1 MIVLPRQARDKHSLG
16 KALKRKRR
24 FLADPAL
31 LCNQGAAAW
40 YGNCLFRHC
49 IDYSNLEHLPRQ
61 ARDKH
66 EGNGTQTKERF
77 FCRHRGS
84 PRRCSAWLHNVCL
97 LRRAQRCGDVV
108 SHRYPLQRIG
118 AERKRVLFWR
128 HLNFNTANQNDRYTK
143 TGSGQT

>member
-16 KALKRKRR
+16 KALKRKGR
-24 FLADPAL
+24 FLADPAI

-66 EGNGTQTKERF
+66 EGNALKQKDVSSAGIAGLLVAAVLGQDDDGLVPRTLTGF
-77 FCRHRGS
+77 FIHEESAKGALSLTRAGVADEDQVLHRG
-84 PRRCSAWLHNVCL
+84 PV
-97 LRRAQRCGDVV
+97 
-108 SHRYPLQRIG
+108 
-118 AERKRVLFWR
+118 
-128 HLNFNTANQNDRYTK
+128 
-143 TGSGQT
+143 

>member
-1 MIVLPRQARDKHSLG
+1 MIVLPRQARDKQSLG

-66 EGNGTQTKERF
+66 EGNALKQKDVSSAGIAGLLVAAVLGSTLSVYSGGLNAAATSFHIDILSNALVRTENAF
-77 FCRHRGS
+77 FF
-84 PRRCSAWLHNVCL
+84 
-97 LRRAQRCGDVV
+97 
-108 SHRYPLQRIG
+108 G
-118 AERKRVLFWR
+118 AI
-128 HLNFNTANQNDRYTK
+128 
-143 TGSGQT
+143 